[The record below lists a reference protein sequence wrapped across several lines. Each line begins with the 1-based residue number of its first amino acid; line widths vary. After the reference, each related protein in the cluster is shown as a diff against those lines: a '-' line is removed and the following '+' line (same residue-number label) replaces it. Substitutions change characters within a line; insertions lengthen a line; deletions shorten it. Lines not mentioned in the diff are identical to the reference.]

1 MKRTNVSSGAK
12 WEAIVGYS
20 RLVQVDA
27 QVFVTGTTAV
37 LPQGGHA
44 EGGAYAQ
51 AAQALANIER
61 ALASV
66 GSGLKDVV
74 RTRIFVTDI
83 TRDWQDIG
91 RAHAE
96 AFADV
101 RPATSMVQ
109 VSKLIEEW
117 MVVEIEADAVVG
129 SGAGEIL
136 SLAVKR

>member
-1 MKRTNVSSGAK
+1 VKRTNVSSGAK

-20 RLVQVDA
+20 RLVRVDA
-27 QVFVTGTTAV
+27 QIFVTGTTAF
-37 LPQGGHA
+37 LPEGRHV

-51 AAQALANIER
+51 ARQALVNIEQ
-61 ALASV
+61 AMAKV
-66 GSGLKDVV
+66 GSSLKDVV

-83 TRDWQDIG
+83 TRDWQEIG

-96 AFADV
+96 VFGDV

-117 MVVEIEADAVVG
+117 MVVEIEVDAIAG
-129 SGAGEIL
+129 SGA
-136 SLAVKR
+136 A